1 MKNNTVL
8 ETKSQ
13 SSEFLPVSQTHIQYI
28 GSTAPAAQAVGVV
41 PISLEGVTLIS
52 SPSQVANFG
61 IDTIEIGFHV
71 AFDHPEKIF
80 PALAEQ
86 KSWLQSGSG
95 NEIHFKFGKTDLFS
109 WNLQRTGTKQYPYM
123 MCTADISLGLTPQL
137 HTGNKPNVFL
147 KIGSMSCQEGLEDTI
162 RRFKNWLH
170 YIGGTIF
177 EEKISRIDIAT
188 DIKEHIEN
196 TSIEDYHRHI
206 CRSRFCDPHIDDR
219 KLAGITIGRGAILL
233 RVYDKIREME
243 SKQAHEKQSFFAY
256 LWGGEQKQITRA
268 EFQLRRKPI
277 KEMFPEDSRSETVI
291 KALPKIWRYL
301 TEEWF
306 RHADGY
312 VDRENKHQSRS
323 EVSNF
328 WEIVQ
333 KSAGFSR
340 TSIKRTKKQIH
351 IDIPALKK
359 MVRGCMVAIAAGLGH
374 VYDDFFGIMSTCR
387 DVLENEIASHMET
400 AEYRKKFALKQAAA
414 YVTF

>member
-1 MKNNTVL
+1 MKNNTIPAFR
-8 ETKSQ
+8 SQ
-13 SSEFLPVSQTHIQYI
+13 SSEYLPASQSHVQYT
-28 GSTAPAAQAVGVV
+28 GLAPAALAAGVR

-61 IDTIEIGFHV
+61 TDTLEAGFHV

-86 KSWLQSGSG
+86 KAWLQSGSG
-95 NEIHFKFGKTDLFS
+95 NEIHFKFGQTDLFS
-109 WNLQRTGTKQYPYM
+109 FNLQRVGTKQYPYIM
-123 MCTADISLGLTPQL
+123 TTADLTLGLTPQS

-147 KIGSMSCQEGLEDTI
+147 KIGSMSCQDDLEGLI
-162 RRFKNWLH
+162 RRFKNWIH
-170 YIGGTIF
+170 FIGGTIF
-177 EEKISRIDIAT
+177 QEKVSRIDIAA

-196 TSIEDYHRHI
+196 TNIEDYHRHI

-243 SKQAHEKQSFFAY
+243 SKQAHEKQSFFTY
-256 LWGGEQKQITRA
+256 LWGGKQEQITRA

-277 KEMFPEDSRSETVI
+277 KEMFPEDSRIETVI

-312 VDRENKHQSRS
+312 VDRENNHQSRS
-323 EVSNF
+323 EVSSF

-333 KSAGFSR
+333 KSAGFTR

-374 VYDDFFGIMSTCR
+374 VHDDFFGIMSTCR

-400 AEYRKKFALKQAAA
+400 VEYRKKFSIKQAAA